1 MSAGDLDRLI
11 RIERKVADNSFD
23 GAGSESWELVATA
36 YANIQDKLPSRGE
49 KLADGLN
56 IATRPSRV
64 RIYYRTDITAAMRV
78 LVGGTI
84 NGEWVTER
92 TAQIVTPP
100 AEVTGE
106 GRRRMI
112 EFMVEDYSTAGNG

>member
-1 MSAGDLDRLI
+1 MNAGEFDRLV

-23 GAGSESWELVATA
+23 GAGSEEWEQVAEVWA
-36 YANIQDKLPSRGE
+36 DIQDKLPSRGE
-49 KLADGLN
+49 RLADGLN

-84 NGEWVTER
+84 GGEWVTER
-92 TAQIVTPP
+92 TAHIVTPP

-112 EFMVEDYSTAGNG
+112 EFMVEDYSTAGNA